1 MKTPVEEI
9 PVGLLYSRSG
19 PYAHMGAEMINGALL
34 AIEEINSSDFGFRLA
49 PISVD
54 PGGDPER
61 YEAACAE
68 MINRQKVTH
77 IVGCYTS
84 ASRKQVLPQL
94 ARSNALLWHPARYE
108 GFEACEN
115 IVYVGAAPN
124 QHVVPLARHM
134 IGSIGRDVFCVG
146 SNYIWTWETN
156 RVLREIVE
164 TAGGS
169 IVGERVVAF
178 GDTDITH
185 LVDAIL
191 EKRPAVVFNTLVG
204 QTSYAFFRVWEE
216 ARRLHGLSIPILS
229 CSLSEPELKLI
240 GPEASVGHVTSSV
253 YFDTVDREEN
263 RSFVERYR
271 RRFGASRSPFSDAEA
286 SYVSVMLLGRAI
298 RRAGRPGITAVLDA
312 AYRDR
317 FEAPHGAVWLDP
329 KNNHCY
335 LTPRL
340 ATSRAD
346 FHFDVFWQAEAPVR
360 PDPYLARLDPV
371 GLAETELQS
380 GNRSHKAPYLRVV
393 R

>member
-1 MKTPVEEI
+1 
-9 PVGLLYSRSG
+9 
-19 PYAHMGAEMINGALL
+19 MGAEMINGALL
-34 AIEEINSSDFGFRLA
+34 AIEEINSGDFGFRLA

-54 PGGDPER
+54 PGGDPQR

-94 ARSNALLWHPARYE
+94 ERSNALLWHPARYE

-124 QHVVPLARHM
+124 QHVVPLAHHM
-134 IGSIGRDVFCVG
+134 IGAIGRDVFCVG
-146 SNYIWTWETN
+146 TNYIWTWETN

-169 IVGERVVAF
+169 IVGERAVAF
-178 GDTDITH
+178 GDTDIAH

-204 QTSYAFFRVWEE
+204 GTSYAFFRAWEQ

-240 GPEASVGHVTSSV
+240 GAEASVGHVTSSV

-263 RSFVERYR
+263 RSFVKRYR

-298 RRAGRPGITAVLDA
+298 RRAGRTSIAAVLDA
-312 AYRDR
+312 AYHDR

-360 PDPYLARLDPV
+360 PDPYLARLDPP
-371 GLAETELQS
+371 GLAETELRS
-380 GNRSHKAPYLRVV
+380 VNRSPAAPYLRVV

>member
-1 MKTPVEEI
+1 
-9 PVGLLYSRSG
+9 
-19 PYAHMGAEMINGALL
+19 MGAEMMNGAVL
-34 AIEEINSSDFGFRLA
+34 AIEEINAGDNGFRLA
-49 PISVD
+49 PIFVD

-68 MINRQKVTH
+68 LVNRAGVTH

-84 ASRKQVLPQL
+84 ASRKQVLPLL

-124 QHVVPLARHM
+124 QHIVPLAQHM
-134 IGSIGRDVFCVG
+134 IGSIGRDVFCIG
-146 SNYIWTWETN
+146 TNYIWTWETN

-164 TAGGS
+164 SAGGS
-169 IVGERVVAF
+169 ILGERVVAF
-178 GDTDITH
+178 GDTDVTH
-185 LVDAIL
+185 LVDAIV
-191 EKRPAVVFNTLVG
+191 EKRPPVVFNTLVG
-204 QTSYAFFRVWEE
+204 ETSYAFFRAWEQ
-216 ARRLHGLSIPILS
+216 ARRQHGLSIPILS
-229 CSLSEPELKLI
+229 CSLSEAELKLI
-240 GPEASVGHVTSSV
+240 GPESSVGHVTSSV
-253 YFDTVDREEN
+253 YFDTLDRPEN
-263 RSFVERYR
+263 HSFVARYR
-271 RRFGASRSPFSDAEA
+271 QRFGADRSPFSDAEA

-298 RRAGRPGITAVLDA
+298 RRAGRPAVQAVLDA
-312 AYRDR
+312 AWRDR

-346 FHFDVFWQAEAPVR
+346 FHFDVFWQADAPVR
-360 PDPYLARLDPV
+360 PDPYLARLDLSDLSESA
-371 GLAETELQS
+371 LAST
-380 GNRSHKAPYLRVV
+380 NRSRSAPYLRVV